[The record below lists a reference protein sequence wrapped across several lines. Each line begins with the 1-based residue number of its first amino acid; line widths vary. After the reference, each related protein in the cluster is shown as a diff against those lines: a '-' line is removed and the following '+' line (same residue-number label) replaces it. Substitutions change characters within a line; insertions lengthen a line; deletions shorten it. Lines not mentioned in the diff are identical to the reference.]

1 MIILCSGT
9 GSLLLR
15 TVSLLQFLKVSYP
28 DLRLLV
34 PGILHKL
41 LQDHMT
47 QESTSGLTADTHLLC
62 WGYNDG
68 LVQDGK
74 EGAGL

>member
-1 MIILCSGT
+1 MT
-9 GSLLLR
+9 
-15 TVSLLQFLKVSYP
+15 YP

-34 PGILHKL
+34 PGILYKL
-41 LQDHMT
+41 LHEHMT
-47 QESTSGLTADTHLLC
+47 QEGVSGLTADTHILC

-74 EGAGL
+74 EGTGECGYGCGRNLG